1 MEQKKSRAA
10 EVIRF
15 LIAGGVCFLIEQGFF
30 TLLNQMLGLGS
41 IPAKAIAFFISTMIN
56 YLLCMYWVFKGK
68 KDSGNIARIG
78 FLVTSGIGLLL
89 NLVLMLLFAALWGEN
104 TVICSVSGRTITI
117 AVLNS
122 CIATVIVMVWNYFTK
137 RAILTSGWLTDLV
150 GRISG
155 ESEKEQKPEK

>member
-15 LIAGGVCFLIEQGFF
+15 AIAGGVCFLIEQGIFA
-30 TLLNQMLGLGS
+30 LLYQVAGLGS
-41 IPAKAIAFFISTMIN
+41 VAAKTIAFLISAFVN

-89 NLVLMLLFAALWGEN
+89 NLVLSP
-104 TVICSVSGRTITI
+104 VIYRLICLGQRRS
-117 AVLNS
+117 
-122 CIATVIVMVWNYFTK
+122 TK
-137 RAILTSGWLTDLV
+137 
-150 GRISG
+150 
-155 ESEKEQKPEK
+155 